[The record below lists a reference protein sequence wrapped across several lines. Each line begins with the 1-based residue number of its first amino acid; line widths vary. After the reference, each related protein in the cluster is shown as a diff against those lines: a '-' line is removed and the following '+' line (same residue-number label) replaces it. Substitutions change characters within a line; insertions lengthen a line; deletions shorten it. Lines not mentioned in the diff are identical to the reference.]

1 MEGEGYQ
8 EQGFSNVNSK
18 TRDLEEKQRIQK
30 DRLRLLEKNLI
41 DIKEKVHKENISI
54 KKDIEIIKQ
63 NMGRLTSFLE
73 TASIELQ
80 KFARKEDVE
89 LLAKQAKMFQPL
101 TSIRKERLKNK

>member
-1 MEGEGYQ
+1 MEEEGYQ
-8 EQGFSNVNSK
+8 DQGFLDINSK

-41 DIKEKVHKENISI
+41 DLKEKTQKENLSL

-63 NMGRLTSFLE
+63 TLEQLTSFLE

-80 KFARKEDVE
+80 KFARKEDLE
-89 LLAKQAKMFQPL
+89 LLTKQAKMFQPL
-101 TSIRKERLKNK
+101 LSTKKKS